1 MCCTATPARLVLPK
15 NMSLYYSVHF
25 AGQSCRLSE
34 NFFEIF
40 FQVMQP
46 GFDRTGDPAFMRPLC
61 FGNVRFAHTKE
72 EMRVRKRLGAWE
84 GV

>member
-1 MCCTATPARLVLPK
+1 
-15 NMSLYYSVHF
+15 
-25 AGQSCRLSE
+25 
-34 NFFEIF
+34 
-40 FQVMQP
+40 MQP